1 MRKNSIV
8 IFSGGTGGH
17 VIPAMNYGNFLFTQ
31 GYNPILF
38 LDKRGIKYAKNFKGK
53 IIKINSSHFSG
64 NYLFIFN
71 SFFYLLSGLFQ
82 SLYHLILI
90 RPKISIGFGSYA
102 SFVPLLICVILK
114 FFKITKIYLHEQNS
128 IIGKVNLFF
137 LPFSEKI
144 FSNFENVKN
153 LNIKYKKK
161 FICVGLPNKDEIIYK
176 KRDINMMAKKN
187 INIFVYGGSQGSI
200 NLNEIFFNLIKKL
213 PIEISK
219 KISLTM
225 QSSII
230 DVAAY
235 QNQIKDFVDTFE
247 IKNFFDSID
256 EILFKT
262 DLVFSRSGAGA
273 INDIVFSQC
282 PAILVP
288 FPHSIYNHQY
298 DNAKYLVDKNA
309 AILIEEKN
317 LNLDIAYNKF
327 IDLLK
332 NENKRITLMINLQ
345 SLIRIN
351 ANKTMF
357 NLIKNELNS

>member
-1 MRKNSIV
+1 MIKNSIV

-17 VIPAMNYGNFLFTQ
+17 VIPAMNYANFLFTQ
-31 GYNPILF
+31 GYNPVLF

-53 IIKINSSHFSG
+53 IILINSSHLSG
-64 NYLFIFN
+64 NFLFIFN

-102 SFVPLLICVILK
+102 SFAPLLICLVLK

-137 LPFSEKI
+137 LPFAEKF
-144 FSNFENVKN
+144 FSNFENIKN
-153 LNIKYKKK
+153 FNIKYNKK
-161 FICVGLPNKDEIIYK
+161 FIFVGLPSKEELIYK
-176 KRDINMMAKKN
+176 KREPKLMTKKN
-187 INIFVYGGSQGSI
+187 IHIFVYGGSQGSI
-200 NLNEIFFNLIKKL
+200 SLNKIFFNLIKKL
-213 PIEISK
+213 PIQISK

-230 DVAAY
+230 DVTSY
-235 QNQIKDFVDTFE
+235 QNQIKDLVNSLE
-247 IKNFFDSID
+247 IKNFFNSID
-256 EILFKT
+256 EILYKS
-262 DLVFSRSGAGA
+262 DIVISRSGAGA

-282 PAILVP
+282 PSILVP
-288 FPHSIYNHQY
+288 FPHSIHNHQY
-298 DNAKYLVDKNA
+298 YNAKYLVDKNA

-317 LNLDIAYNKF
+317 LNLDIASNKL

-332 NENKRITLMINLQ
+332 NENKRNSLMINLQ
-345 SLIRIN
+345 SISRVN
-351 ANKTMF
+351 ANKKMF
-357 NLIKNELNS
+357 NMIKNELNS